1 MPLNVLRR
9 PKGFLGL
16 TGALV
21 LAVAVVGAQEPELQ
35 PTKFDQAIVQIVA
48 QLMQRDHLS
57 KPEINND
64 VSRKWFSNYIELLDP
79 LKQYLLKADIDEF
92 SKNAERL
99 DDLMREGDLN
109 FAKDVFARYLKRA
122 DERLEDTLEILK
134 TKPDFTVDETIVDDA
149 KRLEWPADR
158 ADARE
163 RIRKYVKLMLLQ
175 RKVDGEDLDKATQ
188 QLVVRFKDRN
198 RFYHQFDV
206 SELLEVYLTAMT
218 TVMDPHSSYMGA
230 RNLEDMMTNTLNL
243 SLEGIGASLTVEDG
257 FPVVKEVVPGGAADR
272 DGRLHEE
279 DKIIGKENDDGTRE
293 SFIGK
298 KLADVVRKIR
308 GPKGTKV
315 KVVVQPAGSQEEKVY
330 ELTRERIELATEHAK
345 SQVLEIKTP
354 LRPEPVKVG
363 VLSVPGFYGDTDAL
377 IRGDDNAVSVTR
389 DVRKFLYDFK
399 QNGVDIVLVDLRGNG
414 GGLLSEAIDMSG
426 LFIDKGPVVQVRYPD
441 GRKHLDDDDAG
452 TAWDGPMAV
461 LIDKASASASE
472 IFAGVIKDYARG
484 LVIGDESTY
493 GKGTVQQIL
502 HLNELIA
509 NGRKRDVP
517 KLGAL
522 KLTIQQFYRPNGEST
537 QVSGVKPD
545 VHIPSTRDH
554 ADFGEGKNDSALTY
568 DKLAPLA
575 HDMYNRVSEKLVTE
589 LNERSAARRK
599 DDSKFQEDARFI
611 AKMIERKARHE
622 ISLNEE
628 KFRAESRR
636 DEFDEEAEKPKKR
649 GRFSPD
655 EGWKADDYYN
665 KEVAQIV
672 ADYLILGKP
681 VLLAAPTRVSNPGED
696 LPVQVP

>member
-1 MPLNVLRR
+1 M
-9 PKGFLGL
+9 
-16 TGALV
+16 TGV
-21 LAVAVVGAQEPELQ
+21 LALAAAVGGAQDPDIQ
-35 PTKFDQAIVQIVA
+35 PTQFDKAIVQIVA

-57 KPEINND
+57 KPKID
-64 VSRKWFSNYIELLDP
+64 DKVSEKWLTNYIELLDP
-79 LKQYLLKADIDEF
+79 LKQYFLKPDIEEF
-92 SKNAERL
+92 NKNADNL
-99 DDLMREGDLN
+99 DDFMREGDLS
-109 FAKDVFARYLKRA
+109 FAKDVFTRYLQRA

-134 TKPDFTVDETIVDDA
+134 TKPDFTIDESIVDDA
-149 KRLEWPADR
+149 KRVDWAADR
-158 ADARE
+158 DEARD

-175 RKVDGEDLDKATQ
+175 RKVDGEDLEKATQ
-188 QLVVRFKDRN
+188 QLTVRFKDRN
-198 RFYHQFDV
+198 RFYHQFDT
-206 SELLEVYLTAMT
+206 SELLEIYLTAMT
-218 TVMDPHSSYMGA
+218 TVVDPHSSYMGA

-257 FPVVKEVVPGGAADR
+257 YPVVKEVVPGGAADR
-272 DGRLHEE
+272 DGRLQEE
-279 DKIIGKENDDGTRE
+279 DKIIGKINDDGSRD
-293 SFIGK
+293 SFVGK

-315 KVVVQPAGSQEEKVY
+315 KVVVQPSGSHEEKIY

-345 SQVLEIKTP
+345 SQVIEVPTSLRKEPIKI
-354 LRPEPVKVG
+354 G
-363 VLSVPGFYGDTDAL
+363 VIRIPGFYGDTDAML
-377 IRGDDNAVSVTR
+377 RGDKDAVSATT
-389 DVRKFLYDFK
+389 DCRKFLYDFK
-399 QNGVDIVLVDLRGNG
+399 QNGVEIVLIDLRGNG
-414 GGLLSEAIDMSG
+414 GGLLSEAIDLSG

-461 LIDKASASASE
+461 VIDKASASASE
-472 IFAGVIKDYARG
+472 IFAGVIKDYSRG

-502 HLNELIA
+502 HLNDLIA
-509 NGRKRDVP
+509 NGRKATVP

-537 QVSGVKPD
+537 QVHGVKPD
-545 VHIPSTRDH
+545 VHIPSTRDF
-554 ADFGEGKNDSALTY
+554 ADFGEGKSDSALTY

-575 HDMYNRVSEKLVTE
+575 HDMYNKVSDKLVAE
-589 LNERSAARRK
+589 LNERSTARRK
-599 DDSKFQEDARFI
+599 EDPKFQEDEKFI
-611 AKMIERKARHE
+611 EKLIERKARHQ

-628 KFRAESRR
+628 KFRAETRHDDLAD
-636 DEFDEEAEKPKKR
+636 DEEKPKKR

-681 VLLAAPTRVSNPGED
+681 MLLAAPTRVSNPGED